1 LHEKERIPVAF
12 FSMLTEHDKR
22 RIENAISSATTTDQ
36 VRRLESALQ
45 TGDMSSVS
53 DIIPQDILSSLWDQS
68 KEESLIKPIQP
79 VKQAVNVAV
88 PSRKTTREEAEE
100 ETAKR
105 RYTESIQLSSVLL
118 DKILPLVKKDTHH
131 SNITNQARKISP
143 TSDWVKTYPNSEGKK
158 KVLVIECA
166 TGLCMHDGQYI
177 HNVLVRF
184 LVADFLTENLLL
196 DMDISLPE
204 GYQPADLR
212 PSQTG
217 IDESAALN
225 SSSHST
231 SYRTAR
237 ERILEM
243 ISSETLIICSDAV
256 RCSAALRL
264 DHPNWLSIGDIFK
277 VDPVKKKQAEG
288 KFYVR
293 HNLTCN
299 QIIEGYLGEQ
309 IEERVKHLPLRS
321 RLIETLLGLIRLAK
335 SVARKGITQVPVLVD
350 LPRRLNTVLMTHIPS
365 DWTVDDGVGAIFP
378 SAVEIEPIDFFL
390 DTHTNEWR
398 GETLVKF
405 RNEAEMRKAFDALTT
420 CTDIFVGWEWKA
432 CGRVTEESLK
442 SLGED
447 FGPVVAVRIQD
458 IYKQYRTSSPGKE
471 ESRPFG
477 FISLARYQDALKM
490 AEEPR
495 QIEKDGASFHVK
507 ISRKPITAFK
517 RVPLGENGEDFVE
530 AFIM

>member
-1 LHEKERIPVAF
+1 MVSED
-12 FSMLTEHDKR
+12 DKR
-22 RIENAISSATTTDQ
+22 RIKAAISYAKSTED
-36 VRRLESALQ
+36 VKRLEAALES
-45 TGDMSSVS
+45 GDILSI
-53 DIIPQDILSSLWDQS
+53 DDLLPQDILSSLWDNS

-79 VKQAVNVAV
+79 VKQAVNIAL
-88 PSRKTTREEAEE
+88 PSRKTTREEVEDEA
-100 ETAKR
+100 AKR
-105 RYTESIQLSSVLL
+105 RYTESIQLTSVLFE
-118 DKILPLVKKDTHH
+118 KIIPLIKKDSHYV
-131 SNITNQARKISP
+131 NIGTQARKISP

-158 KVLVIECA
+158 KIVVIDCA
-166 TGLCMHDGQYI
+166 TGLCMNDGQYI

-217 IDESAALN
+217 IDESVALN
-225 SSSHST
+225 PSSHAT
-231 SYRTAR
+231 TYRTAR
-237 ERILEM
+237 EKLLEM
-243 ISSETLIICSDAV
+243 ISSETLIICPDAL

-264 DHPNWLSIGDIFK
+264 EHPNWLSIGDIFK

-293 HNLTCN
+293 QNLTPN
-299 QIIEGYLGEQ
+299 QIIEGFLGEQ
-309 IEERVKHLPLRS
+309 IEERLKHVPLRS
-321 RLIETLLGLIRLAK
+321 RLIETLLGLIRLTK
-335 SVARKGITQVPVLVD
+335 SVARKGVTQVPIFVD

-405 RNEAEMRKAFDALTT
+405 RNEAEMRKGFDALTT
-420 CTDIFVGWEWKA
+420 CTDIFVGWEWKV
-432 CGRVTEESLK
+432 CGKVSEETLK

-447 FGPVVAVRIQD
+447 FGPVVAVRIQEM
-458 IYKQYRTSSPGKE
+458 YKQYRTTLPGKE

-490 AEEPR
+490 AEEPSK
-495 QIEKDGASFHVK
+495 IDKDGISFHVK

-517 RVPLGENGEDFVE
+517 RVPLGSNGEDFVE